1 MRIFGRKLA
10 RENNYLKN
18 ELSAKEK
25 DITALRIR
33 VEELETSVEILNN
46 SIDKVK
52 KICKKTKSGVVGKAK
67 ILKELG
73 E

>member
-18 ELSAKEK
+18 ELSVKEK